1 MSLFSLTGTRM
12 LKLTNCCKKLLIS
25 QSLTSYHM
33 LVARNTSLVAPSHK
47 VSRRLCQ
54 YKWDTRQMAIGN
66 KLVARQVREEEAA
79 PG

>member
-1 MSLFSLTGTRM
+1 
-12 LKLTNCCKKLLIS
+12 
-25 QSLTSYHM
+25 M